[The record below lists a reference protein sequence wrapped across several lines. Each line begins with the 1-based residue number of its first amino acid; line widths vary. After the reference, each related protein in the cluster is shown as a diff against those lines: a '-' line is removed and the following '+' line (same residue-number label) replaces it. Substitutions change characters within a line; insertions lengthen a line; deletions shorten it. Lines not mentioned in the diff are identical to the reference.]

1 MKDLILS
8 EVSNLIS
15 DAILILIV
23 LGIIRLISITS
34 NPEKEKKMVKTL
46 LYSAIVLLVA
56 IRIII
61 IIYRFCVI

>member
-15 DAILILIV
+15 DGILILIV